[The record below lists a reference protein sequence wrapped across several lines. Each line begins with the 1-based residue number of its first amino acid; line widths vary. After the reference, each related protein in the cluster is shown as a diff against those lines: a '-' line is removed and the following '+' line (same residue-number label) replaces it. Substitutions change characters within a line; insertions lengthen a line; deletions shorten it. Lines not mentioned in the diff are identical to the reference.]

1 MKNYRK
7 IMAALSITVAG
18 MALSVGFISYAND
31 KLELYAEAS
40 ENSQEAVSEMPE
52 GENMAAEETEV
63 QDTYAESGE
72 ETEVSDDTASEDVI
86 EVPNGTEEVESGETS
101 EEEDEE
107 IELFRIKT
115 EQTAKSTSLLAERT
129 QQGMKKLT
137 EQKERVS
144 VLESEIRRQAEI
156 RLAAEEAARKKAAEE
171 AAAKKAAE
179 EAAKKAAEEQA
190 AREQD
195 IRLLAALIYCEA
207 GNQPYEGQVA
217 VGAVVLNRVQSGVYP
232 NSIQEVIYQSGQF
245 GPAMTGWLNTV
256 LANGSYSEAA
266 LQAARDAY
274 AGVNPIGDCLY
285 FGCGNYG
292 IRIGAHYF
300 H

>member
-18 MALSVGFISYAND
+18 MALSAGFISYAND
-31 KLELYAEAS
+31 KLDLYTEAS
-40 ENSQEAVSEMPE
+40 ENSQEVVSEMPE
-52 GENMAAEETEV
+52 GEITAAEETDV
-63 QDTYAESGE
+63 QDTDTAAAESGE
-72 ETEVSDDTASEDVI
+72 ETEVSDDTTSEDVV
-86 EVPNGTEEVESGETS
+86 EVPVETEDVESEEA
-101 EEEDEE
+101 EEEDDEE
-107 IELFRIKT
+107 IELFRLKT
-115 EQTAKSTSLLAERT
+115 EQTAKSTLLLAERT
-129 QQGMKKLT
+129 QQGMKRLT
-137 EQKERVS
+137 EEKERVS
-144 VLESEIRRQAEI
+144 ALETEIRRQAEI

-179 EAAKKAAEEQA
+179 EAA

-274 AGVNPIGDCLY
+274 AGVNPIGNCLY